1 MGWKARLGTPGCCVL
16 LMRQLQK
23 VQHEVLRLH
32 PRLSSEGAAVAVVR
46 ISPNLGGLGHVT
58 CLLGLPLILIFPC

>member
-1 MGWKARLGTPGCCVL
+1 MGWKARLGTPGCCML

-32 PRLSSEGAAVAVVR
+32 PRLSSEGAAVSESLLPWVA
-46 ISPNLGGLGHVT
+46 LGMSLASWD
-58 CLLGLPLILIFPC
+58 FP